1 MQALG
6 RPARPGM
13 IMMLLVG
20 LTFSRGVGA
29 GCAGT
34 GTASPSRRYSALYR
48 TSPYTLI
55 FGTLVFS
62 TIGRAMLSSS
72 FVGGS
77 EMVKVNN
84 WVSGS
89 SSNRM
94 T

>member
-1 MQALG
+1 
-6 RPARPGM
+6 M

-55 FGTLVFS
+55 FGILVFS
-62 TIGRAMLSSS
+62 TIDRTMLSSS
-72 FVGGS
+72 FVGGND
-77 EMVKVNN
+77 MVKVYNRN
-84 WVSGS
+84 SGS
-89 SSNRM
+89 NSNRRA
-94 T
+94 